1 MLQYYHDS
9 TLGNQYDFIF
19 QISGLIGMAD
29 VNTDIFSNRLEEM
42 LPVIQLINEQFK
54 DPVRMLPILQF

>member
-1 MLQYYHDS
+1 MHCQRIHNFDL
-9 TLGNQYDFIF
+9 
-19 QISGLIGMAD
+19 QISGLLGMAN

-54 DPVRMLPILQF
+54 DPVRYTNFK